1 MVGWVGGL
9 SKGWWRVVVDGWMG
23 GWLVKGLVE
32 SGSGWWMGGWF
43 VKGLVESGSGWWMVG
58 WVGGLSKGWWGVV
71 VDGWM
76 GGWLVK
82 GLVESGS
89 GWLDGWVTCQRVG
102 GEW

>member
-1 MVGWVGGL
+1 MVGWVDGL
-9 SKGWWRVVVDGWMG
+9 SKGWWRVVVDG
-23 GWLVKGLVE
+23 
-32 SGSGWWMGGWF
+32 
-43 VKGLVESGSGWWMVG
+43 G

-89 GWLDGWVTCQRVG
+89 GWLDGWVACQRVG

>member
-32 SGSGWWMGGWF
+32 SGSGWWM
-43 VKGLVESGSGWWMVG
+43 V
-58 WVGGLSKGWWGVV
+58 
-71 VDGWM
+71 
-76 GGWLVK
+76 GWLVK

-89 GWLDGWVTCQRVG
+89 GWLDGWVACQRVG
-102 GEW
+102 GQW